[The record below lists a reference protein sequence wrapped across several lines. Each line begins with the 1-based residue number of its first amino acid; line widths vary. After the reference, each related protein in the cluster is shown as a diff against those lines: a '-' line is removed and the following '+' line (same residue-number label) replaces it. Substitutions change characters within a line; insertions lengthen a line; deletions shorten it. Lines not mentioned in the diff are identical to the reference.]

1 MKQTKQEMV
10 EEYLY
15 KKRQFNAQR
24 MELSDQLSD
33 FRRETEQLVA
43 QVMYLTRNDI
53 WDRGQFYRAVEANVA
68 KVEQAVTNYTRYL
81 VDREHD
87 ATIEYK
93 RHIDRRHDQ

>member
-1 MKQTKQEMV
+1 MKQTKPEMA

-15 KKRQFNAQR
+15 KKRQFNAQK
-24 MELSDQLSD
+24 MELSDQLSC

-53 WDRGQFYRAVEANVA
+53 WDRAQFYRTVEASVA
-68 KVEQAVTNYTRYL
+68 KVEQAAANYTRYL
-81 VDREHD
+81 ADKEHD

-93 RHIDRRHDQ
+93 RQIEPRYDL

>member
-1 MKQTKQEMV
+1 MKQTKQEMA

-24 MELSDQLSD
+24 MELSDQLSC

-43 QVMYLTRNDI
+43 QVMYLTQNDI
-53 WDRGQFYRAVEANVA
+53 WDRAQFYRTIEASVS
-68 KVEQAVTNYTRYL
+68 KVEQVATNYTRYL
-81 VDREHD
+81 ADKEHD

-93 RHIDRRHDQ
+93 RQIEHRYDL